1 MPKIKIK
8 ATIANASGTF
18 EYNVPAIYKEDENII
33 LYKENDEQKT
43 TVSFNYKTKELIRE
57 NASLIMIYPFN
68 KHKNAQGTIHV
79 KGMERT
85 FHVVIKTTKLI
96 RHDKNIDIEYHI
108 GKDKFIYK
116 IEVI

>member
-1 MPKIKIK
+1 MPRIKIK
-8 ATIANASGTF
+8 TTIVNAADTY
-18 EYNVPAIYKEDENII
+18 EYTIPALYKEDENII
-33 LYKENDEQKT
+33 IYKENDEQKT
-43 TVSFNYKTKELIRE
+43 SVTFNYKTKELVRE
-57 NASLIMIYPFN
+57 NASLIMNYPFN
-68 KHKNAQGTIHV
+68 KNKNSQGTIHV

-108 GKDKFIYK
+108 GKDKNKNK

>member
-1 MPKIKIK
+1 MPRIKIK
-8 ATIANASGTF
+8 TTIVNAADTY
-18 EYNVPAIYKEDENII
+18 EYTIPALYKEDENII
-33 LYKENDEQKT
+33 IYKENDEQKT
-43 TVSFNYKTKELIRE
+43 SVTFNYKTKELVRE
-57 NASLIMIYPFN
+57 NASLIMNYPFN
-68 KHKNAQGTIHV
+68 KNKNSQGTIHV
-79 KGMERT
+79 KGMKRT